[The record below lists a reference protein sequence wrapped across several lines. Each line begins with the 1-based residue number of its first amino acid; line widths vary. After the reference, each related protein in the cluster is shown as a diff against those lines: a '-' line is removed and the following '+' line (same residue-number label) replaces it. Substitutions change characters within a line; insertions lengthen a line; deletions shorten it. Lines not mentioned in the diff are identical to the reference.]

1 MSLEEK
7 TASIEEKRVGTEPEG
22 EDATAI
28 HVRHLAEEE
37 RQLVRKLDM
46 RIMPMA
52 CILYLFACECLFQD
66 QPSPG
71 ALNGVLVRSDLD
83 RTNLGNA
90 RLQGLPKDV
99 LHGDPTGVL
108 FDWVN
113 SAFFFS
119 YVSRFLLQFW
129 LHSSLGPPDSLPS
142 PCYGPIQALPSSHLA
157 RMCSGRMGPLLCAYG
172 AYTYPV
178 LCFRVVLSHNIV
190 DVVQLC
196 RALCRACWTGR
207 V

>member
-1 MSLEEK
+1 MPLRFTSAISPRRRDSWCGSWTCASCPWRAYCISSLVSVSFK
-7 TASIEEKRVGTEPEG
+7 I
-22 EDATAI
+22 
-28 HVRHLAEEE
+28 
-37 RQLVRKLDM
+37 
-46 RIMPMA
+46 
-52 CILYLFACECLFQD
+52 D